1 MLDGNLFM
9 MSNLWGRMFFF
20 GWKINQL
27 FIFEI
32 MWLCVINNI
41 YMNRV
46 EYLEYQYFIYILS
59 KKFIYFIFLDNCCLL
74 DGLNIFNDIF
84 G

>member
-32 MWLCVINNI
+32 MCFCVINDI
-41 YMNRV
+41 YMLLNKV
-46 EYLEYQYFIYILS
+46 EYLEYYSIL
-59 KKFIYFIFLDNCCLL
+59 
-74 DGLNIFNDIF
+74 
-84 G
+84 